1 MSTYQSSPYP
11 EPSGPSRRPRPGG
24 MGDDQF
30 RRRLM
35 VIALA
40 GLLLAPV
47 VWALRGDGDGISG
60 QDAGGAAAIVQI
72 DPTAN
77 GPEVASA
84 DPTSTIAVV
93 ATDPTTTTS
102 TFAPRVCAQKYA
114 VQTGDSWYFIAEQA
128 GITASLLAG
137 SNGVTLSEALS
148 PGEEICL
155 PAGASMPPI
164 RDNAEERSTT
174 ESSSPQCGLKYTVQY
189 GDSWYGI
196 AGRAGVKA
204 GPLAAVNGKT
214 LSSPLKVGQV
224 ICLPEGARRPT
235 APTTTA
241 ARAGGSSSSSSSSS
255 SSGDMRQIPYSPSR
269 TYSRAEVEQII
280 RDVWPDNLE
289 NDALFV
295 VSRESRFNP
304 GSRSSCCIGLFQINW
319 SAHKKWLNAN
329 GVTDPAQLL
338 DPVTNARMA
347 LIAWQ
352 RSGSWRPWCTSSWCP
367 SA

>member
-11 EPSGPSRRPRPGG
+11 EPSGPSRRPRRGG

-30 RRRLM
+30 RRRL
-35 VIALA
+35 VLIALV
-40 GLLLAPV
+40 GLLVAPV
-47 VWALRGDGDGISG
+47 VWAMRGDGDGVSSK
-60 QDAGGAAAIVQI
+60 DAGVAAAIVQI

-77 GPEVASA
+77 GTGPSSIAS
-84 DPTSTIAVV
+84 TSAAVSV
-93 ATDPTTTTS
+93 VTDPSTTTT
-102 TFAPRVCAQKYA
+102 TVAPRVCAQKYT
-114 VQTGDSWYFIAEQA
+114 VQSGDSWYFIAEQA

-137 SNGVTLSEALS
+137 SNGVTLSEPLS

-155 PAGASMPPI
+155 PAGAAVPPV
-164 RDNAEERSTT
+164 RDTAEDRSAEETT
-174 ESSSPQCGLKYTVQY
+174 SPQCGLKYTVQA

-214 LSSPLKVGQV
+214 LASPLKVGQV
-224 ICLPEGARRPT
+224 ICLPEGARRP
-235 APTTTA
+235 AATTTTV
-241 ARAGGSSSSSSSSS
+241 ARATNSSSSSSN
-255 SSGDMRQIPYSPSR
+255 DMRQVPYSPSR

-280 RDVWPDNLE
+280 RDVWPDDLE
-289 NDALFV
+289 NDAIFV

-329 GVTDPAQLL
+329 GVTDPTQLL

-347 LIAWQ
+347 LVAWQ
-352 RSGSWRPWCTSSWCP
+352 RSGSWRPWCTNSWCP